1 MFAVTKSK
9 HAKFLI
15 LLRQKSMI
23 FDRFC
28 KHFSKI
34 LMNFKGFQKPRV
46 FDAPNMK
53 CLSAPN
59 FVKNFGGFK

>member
-1 MFAVTKSK
+1 
-9 HAKFLI
+9 
-15 LLRQKSMI
+15 
-23 FDRFC
+23 
-28 KHFSKI
+28 
-34 LMNFKGFQKPRV
+34 MNFKGFQKPRV